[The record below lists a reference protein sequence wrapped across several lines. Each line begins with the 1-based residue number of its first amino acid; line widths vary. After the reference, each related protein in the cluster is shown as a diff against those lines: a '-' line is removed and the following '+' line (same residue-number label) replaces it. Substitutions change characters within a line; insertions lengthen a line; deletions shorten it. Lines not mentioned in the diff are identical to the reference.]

1 MTMSTMELPKSI
13 LALTRSDIPV
23 YVVCVL
29 LVYTVYGAIYRLF
42 LSPLAKVPGPR
53 LAALTEWYEFYYEV
67 IKRGRYTWK
76 IAELH
81 EKYGIRAD
89 LSIRYLI
96 RQWLMGAF
104 LCGPY
109 RTDQPMGS
117 PH

>member
-1 MTMSTMELPKSI
+1 MELPKSVF
-13 LALTRSDIPV
+13 ALRPTDIAV
-23 YVVCVL
+23 YAVCAL

-81 EKYGIRAD
+81 EEYGIRAD
-89 LSIRYLI
+89 LSIQYLTT
-96 RQWLMGAF
+96 RWLMGAF
-104 LCGPY
+104 PYRPY
-109 RTDQPMGS
+109 RTDQPMGN
-117 PH
+117 PHQ